1 VNDASDVAATPA
13 TPSSSRRRL
22 VPVLLLGVAIVVFAV
37 DQLSKNWVV
46 DHLTE
51 GRTEPVLGEFL
62 QWHFV
67 RNPGAAFSMATGA
80 TWIFTLLAT
89 VVVVVILWQLRRL
102 RSISWGVF
110 LGLLLGGV
118 LGNLTDRL
126 TREPGFPEGHV
137 IDFILT
143 PWMWLGFNPAI
154 YNVADIAIVSGMLLF
169 VAISLLGLPIDGSPR
184 AKRADGAET
193 DGAEPAGADPTPL
206 ADDAGAADPAPAGE
220 GSVAPERRDGGSTDP
235 DPPRPEEGRSD
246 GAA

>member
-1 VNDASDVAATPA
+1 MNDASKVTANAV

-37 DQLSKNWVV
+37 DQLAKNWVV
-46 DHLTE
+46 EHLPE
-51 GRTEPVLGEFL
+51 GRTVPVLGEFL

-67 RNPGAAFSMATGA
+67 RNPGAAFSMASGS
-80 TWIFTLLAT
+80 TWIFTILAT

-102 RSISWGVF
+102 RSLSWGIF

-154 YNVADIAIVSGMLLF
+154 YNIADIAIVSSMLLF
-169 VAISLLGLPIDGSPR
+169 VVISLLGLPIDGSPR
-184 AKRADGAET
+184 VRRGT
-193 DGAEPAGADPTPL
+193 DRDTDAHGQS
-206 ADDAGAADPAPAGE
+206 DDATAADPAADAAE
-220 GSVAPERRDGGSTDP
+220 
-235 DPPRPEEGRSD
+235 PRSDDTGQREPREGRDD
-246 GAA
+246 GTA